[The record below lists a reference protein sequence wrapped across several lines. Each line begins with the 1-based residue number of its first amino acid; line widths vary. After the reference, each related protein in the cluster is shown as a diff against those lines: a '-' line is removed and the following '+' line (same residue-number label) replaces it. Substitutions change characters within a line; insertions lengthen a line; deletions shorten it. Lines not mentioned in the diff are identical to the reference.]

1 MKKIDHHSDDK
12 RGCHV
17 WILHMGSSCTKCSFS
32 LWSPWLS
39 LGVWLWRKLEAV
51 APAYDLES
59 SRMITR
65 ISLRLLHKVVT
76 ILFLTAL
83 LWLKKSGDGW
93 VAAFWRKPL
102 LLGLNHHLVWNQAV
116 SSDKFC
122 VWALCFFHETNVV
135 STENIFFSPLQ
146 IPNTPK
152 ISVWRCCQ
160 RKCIFISYAAIVLC
174 CDGFPRCTKPL
185 RILCRK
191 KFPWWTPF
199 FH

>member
-1 MKKIDHHSDDK
+1 MKKIDHHSGDK

-17 WILHMGSSCTKCSFS
+17 WILHMGSRCTKCSFS

-39 LGVWLWRKLEAV
+39 LEVWLWRKLEAL
-51 APAYDLES
+51 APAYDLEP

-102 LLGLNHHLVWNQAV
+102 LLGLNHHWVWNQAV
-116 SSDKFC
+116 SSEKLS

-135 STENIFFSPLQ
+135 STENISLSPPFKSQTHQRFQSRDAARGSVFS
-146 IPNTPK
+146 
-152 ISVWRCCQ
+152 
-160 RKCIFISYAAIVLC
+160 
-174 CDGFPRCTKPL
+174 FPMLPSCSAVRWLPQTY
-185 RILCRK
+185 
-191 KFPWWTPF
+191 
-199 FH
+199 